1 MAYLQTAPR
10 PQYHTKPQCC
20 PVVSHF
26 TSSLSGPSTPAQT
39 WASPSGLQE
48 SPPSASWTL
57 EPGPKNLLASLARGL
72 LSPAPQLQ
80 VACSVHADPVGSR
93 ATAVSAPAVVSR
105 ARDPVLSDR
114 GKALVNLSPAATDV
128 EGIPGS
134 APPYSWA
141 TPSPLLLGSGRT
153 LVTPHL
159 ALAEVGGIQDSI
171 PADFGENSGLDLGD
185 LRGTLSPALAA
196 FEGTPRLARSAD
208 WVILGLSPAD
218 D

>member
-10 PQYHTKPQCC
+10 PQHHTKPQGC
-20 PVVSHF
+20 PVVPHF

-48 SPPSASWTL
+48 PPPSASWTL
-57 EPGPKNLLASLARGL
+57 GPGPKNLLVSLARGL

-80 VACSVHADPVGSR
+80 VACSAHADPVGSR
-93 ATAVSAPAVVSR
+93 ATAVSAPVVASR

-128 EGIPGS
+128 EGTPGS

-153 LVTPHL
+153 LMTPHL
-159 ALAEVGGIQDSI
+159 ALSEVGGIQDSI
-171 PADFGENSGLDLGD
+171 PADFGENSGLDLAD
-185 LRGTLSPALAA
+185 LGGTLSPALAA
-196 FEGTPRLARSAD
+196 FEGTPRLAPSAD
-208 WVILGLSPAD
+208 
-218 D
+218 